1 VIDKNILEKLNT
13 FESLYDADK
22 DSKNRLA
29 GLLCESRKKEKKERK
44 EKFIYEV
51 AVKKFSCYK

>member
-1 VIDKNILEKLNT
+1 MIDKDLLKKLET

-29 GLLCESRKKEKKERK
+29 GLMCENRKKEKTERK
-44 EKFIYEV
+44 AKFILEV
-51 AVKKFSCYK
+51 AEKNFA